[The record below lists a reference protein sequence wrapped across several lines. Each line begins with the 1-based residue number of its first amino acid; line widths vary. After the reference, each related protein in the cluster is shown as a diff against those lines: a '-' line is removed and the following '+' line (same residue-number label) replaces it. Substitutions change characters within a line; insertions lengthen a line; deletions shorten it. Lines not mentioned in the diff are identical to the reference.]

1 MNLVIQDVSGHDDT
15 PDDEFIDRCIQE
27 ALNSDD
33 VSVTVRI
40 VDEFEMTELNE
51 HYRGKAGPT
60 NVLSFPFENPPGA
73 ESNILGDIVVCASV
87 LEREAHEQNKT
98 LMSHWAHILV
108 HGVLHLQGYDHE
120 TDEEAQEMEAMEVE
134 ILSHLGYPDPY
145 VAA

>member
-1 MNLVIQDVSGHDDT
+1 MDLVVQDVSGRDDT
-15 PDDEFIDRCIQE
+15 PEDEFIDRCIRE

-33 VSVTVRI
+33 LSVTVRI
-40 VDEFEMTELNE
+40 VDESEMTELNE
-51 HYRGKAGPT
+51 NYRGKPGPT

-87 LEREAHEQNKT
+87 LEREAREQNKT

-120 TDEEAQEMEAMEVE
+120 IEEEAQEMEAMEVE